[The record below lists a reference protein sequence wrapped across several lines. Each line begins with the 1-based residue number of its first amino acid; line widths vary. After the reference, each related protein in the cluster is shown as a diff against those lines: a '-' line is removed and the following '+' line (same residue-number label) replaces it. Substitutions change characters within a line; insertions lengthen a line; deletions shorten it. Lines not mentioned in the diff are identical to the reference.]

1 MQQALTAT
9 EIRAIVCGVMLA
21 MFLSLL
27 DQTIIAT
34 ALPPIASDLHN
45 FSQISWVITAYLLA
59 STSITPIVGKLSDL
73 YGRRLTLVVSL
84 AVFIAGSAFCAMS
97 TSMLALILSRVLQ
110 GLGGGGLIALGQ
122 TVIAEVVD
130 PRDRGRYSAYFSA
143 MYATS
148 SVLGP
153 TLGGIL
159 TEYWGWQMIFWI
171 NVPLGVI
178 ALVTTDRVLR
188 KLPVRRH
195 GAPIDYPSIALL
207 FTATTGS
214 LLLISLGGKQ
224 LPWQSVATLASIVAV
239 ATLWGLFVLRQR
251 RSAEPIF
258 VPRLIADRVVRRIL
272 VVNFYFYGVYL
283 VLAVLTPIYFQVA
296 RGETVSQAGF
306 LMIPMMVSTSVGAI
320 IGGRYLH
327 TGRYKLPP
335 LVGLPVSIAALLLMA
350 FYADTISAP
359 LASLVLLF
367 YGLGIGPVFPIS
379 TVAAQNAV
387 EARDLGAVSSTLA
400 FVRALGSTIWVAA
413 ASALVL
419 GLAADAVPASVH
431 EGGIEGLL
439 QHQLEP
445 QARAIVARAFGAM
458 FVGTAIV
465 LAVSTLLFAFIEERT
480 LPTKEPSPDIEDAGT
495 GKIVSD

>member
-1 MQQALTAT
+1 
-9 EIRAIVCGVMLA
+9 
-21 MFLSLL
+21 
-27 DQTIIAT
+27 
-34 ALPPIASDLHN
+34 
-45 FSQISWVITAYLLA
+45 
-59 STSITPIVGKLSDL
+59 
-73 YGRRLTLVVSL
+73 
-84 AVFIAGSAFCAMS
+84 
-97 TSMLALILSRVLQ
+97 
-110 GLGGGGLIALGQ
+110 
-122 TVIAEVVD
+122 
-130 PRDRGRYSAYFSA
+130 
-143 MYATS
+143 
-148 SVLGP
+148 
-153 TLGGIL
+153 
-159 TEYWGWQMIFWI
+159 
-171 NVPLGVI
+171 
-178 ALVTTDRVLR
+178 
-188 KLPVRRH
+188 
-195 GAPIDYPSIALL
+195 
-207 FTATTGS
+207 
-214 LLLISLGGKQ
+214 
-224 LPWQSVATLASIVAV
+224 
-239 ATLWGLFVLRQR
+239 VLRQR

-272 VVNFYFYGVYL
+272 VVNFFFYGVYL

-431 EGGIEGLL
+431 EGGIEELL

-458 FVGTAIV
+458 FLGTAIV